1 MKPTEERKDNMAI
14 CSARIRELREQT
26 GRNRKVTSE
35 LCGLSMNSFSKYE
48 RGERI
53 PDPGALAK
61 MADYFGVSM
70 DYLWGR
76 D

>member
-1 MKPTEERKDNMAI
+1 MIQQRERKDNMAI
-14 CSARIRELREQT
+14 CAQRIRELRERT

-35 LCGLSMNSFSKYE
+35 LCGLSMNAFSRFE
-48 RGERI
+48 RGERK
-53 PDPGALAK
+53 PDPDSLSK
-61 MADYFGVSM
+61 MADYFGVTM